1 MTAESRDVVVD
12 VHLHGDAIA
21 RALAHDVRAG
31 LTQMPKML
39 PPKWFYDDRGSRLFD
54 EITRLPEYYPT
65 RAERSILDEHATE
78 IAKRTGADT
87 LVELGSGTSE
97 KTRLL
102 LDALRDQ
109 CGLRR
114 FVPFDVSEET
124 LRDAAAAI
132 ADEYPGVSVHAVVGD
147 FEQHLATVPAGGR
160 RLVAFLGST
169 IGNFAPEPRHEL
181 LDAIAGLLVPGD
193 ALLLGTDLVKDPDR
207 LVAAYD
213 DAAGVTTE
221 FNRNVLHVINR
232 ELDADFPVERFEHV
246 ARWDPDA
253 EWIEMRLARLRR
265 APCADRAAR
274 PRRRVLR
281 RRGAPHRDQREIPPR
296 GHRGRAR
303 PRRAHSDRL
312 VDRRPRRFR
321 SLTVHSLSAA
331 CWELGRRADP
341 GRRRVVTRSGGAAPR
356 RR

>member
-12 VHLHGDAIA
+12 VHLRGDAIRA
-21 RALAHDVRAG
+21 ALAHDVRAG

-253 EWIEMRLARLRR
+253 EWIEMRLRACGALHVRIARLDLDVEFSDGEELRTEISAKFRR
-265 APCADRAAR
+265 EGIEGELAR
-274 PRRRVLR
+274 V
-281 RRGAPHRDQREIPPR
+281 G
-296 GHRGRAR
+296 
-303 PRRAHSDRL
+303 
-312 VDRRPRRFR
+312 
-321 SLTVHSLSAA
+321 LTPTDWWTDDPGDFGLSLS
-331 CWELGRRADP
+331 
-341 GRRRVVTRSGGAAPR
+341 TR
-356 RR
+356 